1 MESFDTS
8 GKVVGV
14 DEVLKMGLKEEMGV
28 AVVTANGGLFNGAVH
43 ALDLA
48 IGPGMLGL
56 GETVI
61 DVILSAGEFEGVGAE
76 DFAWLKP
83 L

>member
-1 MESFDTS
+1 M
-8 GKVVGV
+8 KMR
-14 DEVLKMGLKEEMGV
+14 LKQEMGV
-28 AVVTANGGLFNGAVH
+28 VVVTANGSLFDGAIH

-61 DVILSAGEFEGVGAE
+61 DVILSAGEFEAMG
-76 DFAWLKP
+76 
-83 L
+83 